1 MTTAQPGIDIA
12 ASHRHRIGC
21 SKIAQALG
29 LSRFGTRLELW
40 EHLTG
45 RREPPDLS
53 NDLRVALGEPMEQV
67 LRPFAAQRLGRE
79 LRRDRREYRHPTL
92 PLVGHVDYRAEKLAG
107 ESTRPV
113 VDMKTSLGFGA
124 RHRFGEDGTDEVDD
138 DVLLQMQGYCLLT
151 GASDAFVV
159 ALTPGPE
166 LKVYTIHADR
176 ELAQMIEDG
185 IRDFWRLV
193 ETDTPPDPASEAEAR
208 ALWTAHRPGAAIEL
222 AEEDAESLRE
232 LARLKAE
239 IREREKQE
247 EALRD
252 RLIPRFGDAE
262 VITFQGA
269 PLATFKANKPS
280 VKTDWKALADSILSD
295 FDDLSRQAR
304 IEPFTVNQPGA
315 RVLRFTREIAQ

>member
-21 SKIAQALG
+21 SQIAQALG

-40 EHLTG
+40 EQLTG

-124 RHRFGEDGTDEVDD
+124 RHRFGEDGSDEVDD
-138 DVLLQMQGYCLLT
+138 DVLLQMQSYCRLT
-151 GASDAFVV
+151 GAHTAFVV

-176 ELAQMIEDG
+176 ELTEMIEDG

-208 ALWTAHRPGAAIEL
+208 AFWTAHQPGAVVDL
-222 AEEDAESLRE
+222 DEEDAERLRE
-232 LARLKAE
+232 LARLKGE
-239 IREREKQE
+239 IREQEKQE
-247 EALRD
+247 QALRD

-262 VITFQGA
+262 SIVFQGIQMA
-269 PLATFKANKPS
+269 SFKGNKTTER
-280 VKTDWKALADSILSD
+280 TDWKAVANELSPPPDLLA
-295 FDDLSRQAR
+295 RH
-304 IEPFTVNQPGA
+304 TVNQPGA